1 MDTLGELDRLYD
13 LAEIALVG
21 KSWAG
26 HHKGGGHNPL
36 EPAAK
41 GKPVLFGPLT
51 HNYRWMTKA
60 LQEVGGGLMVPDQT
74 ALTAALED
82 LLDNP
87 DKARDMGRR
96 AADFVRLHQGGVRKT
111 MDLLQPFL
119 ERARSR

>member
-1 MDTLGELDRLYD
+1 
-13 LAEIALVG
+13 
-21 KSWAG
+21 
-26 HHKGGGHNPL
+26 
-36 EPAAK
+36 
-41 GKPVLFGPLT
+41 
-51 HNYRWMTKA
+51 MTKA
-60 LQEVGGGLMVPDQT
+60 LQEVGGGLMVPDQA

-119 ERARSR
+119 ERARNR